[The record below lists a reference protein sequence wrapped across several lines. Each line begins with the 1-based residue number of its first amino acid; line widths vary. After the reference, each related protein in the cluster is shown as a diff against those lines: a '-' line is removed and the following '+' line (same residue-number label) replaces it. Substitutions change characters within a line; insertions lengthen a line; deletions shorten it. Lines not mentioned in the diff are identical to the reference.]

1 MRERPDRYIYPA
13 IFSFD
18 ADGVAVSF
26 PDLPGCNTCG
36 KDQDQAFTRA
46 KDALAGHLSCLE
58 EDGDVVPEASDFR
71 SIKTEPDEM
80 IVVIE
85 AWMLP
90 LREKTV
96 RKNLTIP
103 ARLAAEAEKAG
114 INFSQLLSETLE
126 FQLTHPQGRD
136 L

>member
-1 MRERPDRYIYPA
+1 M
-13 IFSFD
+13 
-18 ADGVAVSF
+18 
-26 PDLPGCNTCG
+26 
-36 KDQDQAFTRA
+36 RA

-58 EDGDVVPEASDFR
+58 DDGDPIPEASDFR
-71 SIKTEPDEM
+71 NIKTGPDEV
-80 IVVIE
+80 IVAIE

-126 FQLTHPQGRD
+126 KELEIQQG
-136 L
+136 

>member
-1 MRERPDRYIYPA
+1 MYPA
-13 IFSFD
+13 IFSYD
-18 ADGVAVSF
+18 KDGVAVSF

-36 KDQDQAFTRA
+36 KDQEVAISRA

-58 EDGDVVPEASDFR
+58 DDGDIIPAPSDLR
-71 SIKTEPDEM
+71 AIKTESND
-80 IVVIE
+80 VVVIIE

-103 ARLAAEAEKAG
+103 ARLASQAEQAG
-114 INFSQLLSETLE
+114 INFSKVLSDALE
-126 FQLTHPQGRD
+126 KELQFQS
-136 L
+136 

>member
-1 MRERPDRYIYPA
+1 MRKKPDRYAFPA
-13 IFSFD
+13 IFSYD
-18 ADGVAVSF
+18 DDGVSVSF

-36 KDQDQAFTRA
+36 ENQEEAVSMAQ
-46 KDALAGHLSCLE
+46 DALSGHLSCLE
-58 EDGDVVPEASDFR
+58 DDGDPIPNPSDFR
-71 SIKTEPDEM
+71 TIRANENEA

-103 ARLAAEAEKAG
+103 SRLANQAEKAG
-114 INFSQLLSETLE
+114 INFSQFLSDALE
-126 FQLTHPQGRD
+126 KELNQSA
-136 L
+136 

>member
-1 MRERPDRYIYPA
+1 MRKKPDRYIFPA
-13 IFSFD
+13 VFSYD
-18 ADGVAVSF
+18 SDGVAVSF

-36 KDQDQAFTRA
+36 NDQEEAIEMA

-58 EDGDVVPEASDFR
+58 DDGDTIPSPSDFR
-71 SIKTEPDEM
+71 TIHTEGDEAL
-80 IVVIE
+80 VVIE

-103 ARLAAEAEKAG
+103 ARLAYQAEQAG
-114 INFSQLLSETLE
+114 INFSQVLSEALE
-126 FQLTHPQGRD
+126 RELQHQV
-136 L
+136 

>member
-1 MRERPDRYIYPA
+1 MRKKPDRYVYPA
-13 IFSFD
+13 VFSYD
-18 ADGVAVSF
+18 EHGVAVSF

-36 KDQDQAFTRA
+36 NDQDEAIAMAQ
-46 KDALAGHLSCLE
+46 DALSGHLSCLE
-58 EDGDVVPEASDFR
+58 DDNDPIPTPSDFR
-71 SIKTEPDEM
+71 NIHPEKNEA
-80 IVVIE
+80 VVVVE

-103 ARLAAEAEKAG
+103 AKLAYQAERAG
-114 INFSQLLSETLE
+114 INFSQVLSKALE
-126 FQLTHPQGRD
+126 HELHPP